1 MATDDFVLD
10 DLEIGF
16 GGGPPA
22 GAYKA
27 EYLGVKRTEHPE
39 YGAGLRFE
47 FRVLDGPQAGA
58 VAAVTTGAK
67 PTPAN
72 KAGKVIAQLTG
83 TTLAGGQKANLSG
96 AVGRTFLIVCEATP
110 SGKGTRIANV
120 VPQ

>member
-1 MATDDFVLD
+1 MATDDFMLD

-27 EYLGVKRTEHPE
+27 EYLGVKKTEHPE
-39 YGAGLRFE
+39 FGPGLRFE
-47 FRVLDGPQAGA
+47 FRVLEGPQAGA

-96 AVGRTFLIVCEATP
+96 AVGKTFLIVCEATP
-110 SGKGTRIANV
+110 SGKGTKVANV

>member
-1 MATDDFVLD
+1 MATDDFMTD

-27 EYLGVKRTEHPE
+27 VFQGVKKTEHPE
-39 YGAGLRFE
+39 FGPGLRFE
-47 FRVLDGPQAGA
+47 FRVADGPQAGA

-83 TTLAGGQKANLSG
+83 TSTLLPLAI
-96 AVGRTFLIVCEATP
+96 TPTP
-110 SGKGTRIANV
+110 SADVHRNAVIAGMPINSELMNNS
-120 VPQ
+120 PPSE